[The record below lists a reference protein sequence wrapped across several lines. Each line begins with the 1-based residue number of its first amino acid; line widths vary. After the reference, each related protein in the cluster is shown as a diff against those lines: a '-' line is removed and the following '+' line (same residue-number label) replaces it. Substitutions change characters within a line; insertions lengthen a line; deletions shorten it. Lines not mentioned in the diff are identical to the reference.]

1 MNVSATLSVFSLL
14 RKPSLC
20 LPHATV
26 PTFDRVPISIATALT
41 AANGGQRP
49 DIRAIVLDKDN
60 CFAKPKESSIHSP
73 YKKHF
78 ESLRKMF
85 PGARVLIVSNS
96 AGTQDDP
103 EGKEAKLLEQAT
115 GVNVFKHSTKKPGC
129 GPDVFRHLQNIPKIR
144 VEHPGQIAVV
154 GDRLFTDIIM
164 ASTMGSWS
172 IWIEDG
178 VVKNDGIF
186 SRIEKGLLGFLIRRG
201 FKAQIPKSD

>member
-78 ESLRKMF
+78 ESLRKTF

-129 GPDVFRHLQNIPKIR
+129 
-144 VEHPGQIAVV
+144 QIAVV

-178 VVKNDGIF
+178 VVKNNGIF